1 MSAASSKMSMQPGDH
16 VRPHGGRRVHK
27 LGDLAPT
34 DSCPT
39 KAICGAMM
47 WSDGHVTDRPVTCQ
61 KCIRHQALA
70 EMVDIALEHDLYEA
84 TPDTTPCPDCEW
96 TDAQDLWEP
105 EAHRVLAHPCPKHT
119 HTEED
124 Q

>member
-1 MSAASSKMSMQPGDH
+1 MQPGDH
-16 VRPHGGRRVHK
+16 VRPHGGRLVHK

-34 DSCPT
+34 DYCPT

-70 EMVDIALEHDLYEA
+70 EMVDIALEHGLYEA
-84 TPDTTPCPDCEW
+84 TPDTTPCP
-96 TDAQDLWEP
+96 
-105 EAHRVLAHPCPKHT
+105 
-119 HTEED
+119 EETR
-124 Q
+124 

>member
-1 MSAASSKMSMQPGDH
+1 MQPGDH

-84 TPDTTPCPDCEW
+84 TPDTTPCSDCEW
-96 TDAQDLWEP
+96 TDTQDLWEP